1 MKNPKLQFK
10 LFLLLIIIGSSI
22 PGKSVPEIVTLS
34 WDKLLHFIE
43 YSILGALGYRAY
55 HKHPNFNIYLLCSFG
70 ILFGYIDESW
80 QKIIPGRFSSHSDVI
95 ADGIGVIFG
104 TLTSHYIKNKKYD
117 RKIVHY
123 KFCSR

>member
-1 MKNPKLQFK
+1 MKNPKFQFK

-22 PGKSVPEIVTLS
+22 PGKAVPEIVSLS
-34 WDKLLHFIE
+34 WDKLLHVIE
-43 YSILGALGYRAY
+43 YSILGVLGYRAY

-117 RKIVHY
+117 RKIVH
-123 KFCSR
+123 

>member
-43 YSILGALGYRAY
+43 YSILGALGYRLII
-55 HKHPNFNIYLLCSFG
+55 NIQISIYTYYVLLEYYLDTLMN
-70 ILFGYIDESW
+70 
-80 QKIIPGRFSSHSDVI
+80 PGRRLFLEDSQ
-95 ADGIGVIFG
+95 A
-104 TLTSHYIKNKKYD
+104 
-117 RKIVHY
+117 IVMLLQMELV
-123 KFCSR
+123 

>member
-1 MKNPKLQFK
+1 MKDPKIQFK

-22 PGKSVPEIVTLS
+22 PGKSVPEIVSLS

-55 HKHPNFNIYLLCSFG
+55 HKHPYFNIYLLCSFG
-70 ILFGYIDESW
+70 TLFGYIDESW
-80 QKIIPGRFSSHSDVI
+80 QKIIPGRFSSHNDVI
-95 ADGIGVIFG
+95 TDGIGVIFG

-117 RKIVHY
+117 RKIVH
-123 KFCSR
+123 

>member
-10 LFLLLIIIGSSI
+10 LFLLLIIIVSSI
-22 PGKSVPEIVTLS
+22 PGKSVPEIVSLS
-34 WDKLLHFIE
+34 WDKLLHVIE
-43 YSILGALGYRAY
+43 YSILGVLGYRAY

-117 RKIVHY
+117 KKIVH
-123 KFCSR
+123 

>member
-22 PGKSVPEIVTLS
+22 PGNSVPEIVSLS

-55 HKHPNFNIYLLCSFG
+55 HKHPYFNIYLLCSFG
-70 ILFGYIDESW
+70 ILFGYIDEAW
-80 QKIIPGRFSSHSDVI
+80 QKIIPGRFSSHNDVI

-104 TLTSHYIKNKKYD
+104 TFTSHYIKNKKYD
-117 RKIVHY
+117 RKIVH
-123 KFCSR
+123 

>member
-22 PGKSVPEIVTLS
+22 PGKSVPEIVILS

-43 YSILGALGYRAY
+43 YSLLGALGYRAY
-55 HKHPNFNIYLLCSFG
+55 HKHPTFNIYLLCSFG

-104 TLTSHYIKNKKYD
+104 TFTSNYIKNKKYD
-117 RKIVHY
+117 RKIMH
-123 KFCSR
+123 

>member
-22 PGKSVPEIVTLS
+22 PGKSVPEIVNS
-34 WDKLLHFIE
+34 YWDKLLHFIE

-55 HKHPNFNIYLLCSFG
+55 HKHPNFKMYLLCSFG

-117 RKIVHY
+117 RKIVH
-123 KFCSR
+123 